1 MAKRGAGGA
10 SCTWPKAS
18 EQDIAS
24 AIPARPIRNLPPL
37 IWRCYGFACWFCR
50 GGNCPMPPSGKL
62 RQENREIE
70 LQDRPFAD
78 IREAEGVL
86 LAHRP
91 GHPVAE
97 FAHVPGD
104 RVGAVGLRAHLSDAA
119 CVHLGQACPLQE
131 R

>member
-10 SCTWPKAS
+10 SWTWPKAS

-37 IWRCYGFACWFCR
+37 IWLCYGLLVGSCR

-62 RQENREIE
+62 RQGNREIE

-78 IREAEGVL
+78 ILEAEGVL
-86 LAHRP
+86 LAHRS
-91 GHPVAE
+91 GDPVAE
-97 FAHVPGD
+97 LVHVPGD

-119 CVHLGQACPLQE
+119 
-131 R
+131 